1 MSATTPPGISFK
13 ENKMNIPMYQVD
25 AFTSTVFSGNP
36 AAVCLLDT
44 WLDDAVLQ
52 AVAAENNLSET
63 AFLVQNT
70 TGFDLRW
77 FTPVTEVALCGHA
90 TLASAFVQFF
100 CQHWNKD
107 TILFDTRHS
116 GPLTVARKGDLLE
129 MDFPSRPPAACE
141 QSDTLSRA
149 LGEAPQQ
156 VYKSD
161 EDLMAVFDS
170 ETTVAGMQPDVALLA
185 QLDCRGII
193 ITAPGD
199 HCDFVSRFFG
209 PKVGVP
215 EDPVTGSA
223 HCVLI
228 PFWASKLGKNDLHA
242 RQVSQRGGELFCQL
256 AQDRVRIAG
265 RAALYL
271 EGMIKI

>member
-1 MSATTPPGISFK
+1 MT
-13 ENKMNIPMYQVD
+13 IPMYQVD
-25 AFTSTVFSGNP
+25 AFTAAVFSGNP
-36 AAVCLLDT
+36 ASVCLLDT
-44 WLDDAVLQ
+44 WLEDTVLQ

-63 AFLVQNT
+63 AFLVPSP

-77 FTPVTEVALCGHA
+77 FTPVTEVDLCGHA

-100 CQHWNKD
+100 CRGWNQD
-107 TILFDTRHS
+107 TIVFETRQS
-116 GPLTVARKGDLLE
+116 GTLTVVRKGDLLE
-129 MDFPSRPPAACE
+129 MDFPSRPPTPRDP
-141 QSDTLSRA
+141 SDLLTRA
-149 LGEAPQQ
+149 LGKAPNQ
-156 VYKSD
+156 VYASA
-161 EDLMAVFDS
+161 EDLMAVFHS
-170 ETTVAGMQPDVALLA
+170 ETLVAEMQPDMSLLA

-193 ITAPGD
+193 VTAPGD

-228 PFWASKLGKNDLHA
+228 PFWASELNKTDLHA
-242 RQVSQRGGELFCQL
+242 RQVSKRGGELFCRL
-256 AQDRVRIAG
+256 VRDRVRIAG

-271 EGMIKI
+271 EGMITV

>member
-1 MSATTPPGISFK
+1 VSGMSTAPPPGICFK

-44 WLDDAVLQ
+44 WLDDTFLQ

-90 TLASAFVQFF
+90 TLASAFVQFSLPALD
-100 CQHWNKD
+100 KD

-141 QSDTLSRA
+141 PSDTLSRA
-149 LGEAPQQ
+149 LGEAPRQ
-156 VYKSD
+156 VYESA

-170 ETTVAGMQPDVALLA
+170 ETTVAGMQPDMCPA
-185 QLDCRGII
+185 G
-193 ITAPGD
+193 TAGLPGNHYYGAGRSLRFCIPVLWAKGGRSRRPGD
-199 HCDFVSRFFG
+199 RLCPLRADS
-209 PKVGVP
+209 
-215 EDPVTGSA
+215 
-223 HCVLI
+223 L
-228 PFWASKLGKNDLHA
+228 LGI
-242 RQVSQRGGELFCQL
+242 E
-256 AQDRVRIAG
+256 AG
-265 RAALYL
+265 Q
-271 EGMIKI
+271 K